1 MPVKALYPGTFDP
14 PTNGHVDLI
23 QRGSKL
29 FDHLTVAILVNPVK
43 NPLFTVEERVEMLEE
58 VTGPLGNVSV
68 ATFDGL
74 MVEFARKVGAAAVL
88 RGIRAIS
95 DYEHEFQ
102 MALMNRRLAPDVE
115 TVFLAAGGTLLVCEL
130 ADGEGSFQLWR
141 RHQRAGAAERGEEA
155 ARADQ
160 ERRVTEWR
168 PRARRP
174 QAELCAQSE
183 ICQDGRDMTVTAP
196 AKVFADR
203 IGRIEVSAT
212 MAVAAEAAKL
222 RAQGANLV
230 DFGAGEPHFATPRHI
245 KDAAIAAI
253 EANFTRYT
261 VVPGIPD
268 VRKAIV
274 ERHACDFGS
283 DYTIDEAVFTSGG
296 KLALFNTIQVLVD
309 HGDEVILPVP
319 YWVSFKDII
328 QYAGG
333 TVVFLETSEAESF
346 RITADAIEQAITP
359 RTKAIILNSPSN
371 PAGSV
376 VSAGDLERIVHL
388 AHDRGIFLLLD
399 ECYVYLNYAG
409 KPVSGGSFTWA
420 KEHIVILGSLS
431 KTYSMTGWRAGY
443 ALAAKPVA
451 ANLSK
456 LQSQSTSNATS
467 FVQKAAIAA
476 LSGSQECVAEF
487 RAEFIELRDYMLA
500 ALKKIPGVTC
510 TKPEGAFYVYPNIS
524 AYLGKGGIRTATE
537 LATRLLHEGHVVTVP
552 GEAFGTAEHVRISYP
567 VTRENIDE
575 GTRRMGE
582 FLTGLK

>member
-1 MPVKALYPGTFDP
+1 
-14 PTNGHVDLI
+14 
-23 QRGSKL
+23 
-29 FDHLTVAILVNPVK
+29 
-43 NPLFTVEERVEMLEE
+43 
-58 VTGPLGNVSV
+58 
-68 ATFDGL
+68 
-74 MVEFARKVGAAAVL
+74 
-88 RGIRAIS
+88 
-95 DYEHEFQ
+95 
-102 MALMNRRLAPDVE
+102 
-115 TVFLAAGGTLLVCEL
+115 
-130 ADGEGSFQLWR
+130 
-141 RHQRAGAAERGEEA
+141 
-155 ARADQ
+155 
-160 ERRVTEWR
+160 
-168 PRARRP
+168 
-174 QAELCAQSE
+174 
-183 ICQDGRDMTVTAP
+183 MTVTAP

-230 DFGAGEPHFATPRHI
+230 DFGAGEPHFPTPRHI

-261 VVPGIPD
+261 VVPGIPEL
-268 VRKAIV
+268 RKAII

-283 DYTIDEAVFTSGG
+283 DYSIDEAIFTAGG
-296 KLALFNTIQVLVD
+296 KLALFNTLQILVD

-333 TVVFLETSEAESF
+333 KVVYLETSEAESF
-346 RITADAIEQAITP
+346 RITADAIERAITP

-376 VSAGDLERIVHL
+376 VSAEDLERIVHL
-388 AHDRGIFLLLD
+388 AHERGIYLLLD

-420 KEHIVILGSLS
+420 KEHMVILGSLS
-431 KTYSMTGWRAGY
+431 KTYSMTGWRAGF
-443 ALAAKPVA
+443 ALASKAVT

-467 FVQKAAIAA
+467 FVQKGAIAA
-476 LSGSQECVAEF
+476 LTGSQECVAEF
-487 RAEFIELRDYMLA
+487 RAEFIDLRDYMLA
-500 ALKKIPGVTC
+500 ALAKIPGVTC

-524 AYLGKGGIRTATE
+524 AYLGKGGVKTATE
-537 LATRLLHEGHVVTVP
+537 LATRLLHEAHVVTVP
-552 GEAFGTAEHVRISYP
+552 GEAFGTGEHIRISYP
-567 VTRENIDE
+567 VTKQNIDE

-582 FLTGLK
+582 FLTSLK